1 MGTEFVNNSPI
12 LESEEGYTIG
22 KLNQGQRVELDGRA
36 EKKVHQF
43 YFIKI
48 WPYGDQNVKSRIE
61 EAEKLIEKIDEDAF
75 HINTKYR
82 KLMSDRTYKVLCLL
96 GRLYKRIV
104 HIDCTVN
111 WNTQQL
117 DRLKQLLEQ
126 LTSRKIAYNGTDMN
140 SWSSRELIKSM
151 RHKNNNLPT
160 ERQLLRQISS
170 ESQKRGAVDSF
181 LSAAED
187 FSAHALL
194 SIRISMEKVQL
205 GAAKGGVTLK
215 EKNATLK

>member
-1 MGTEFVNNSPI
+1 MWALSETIGVSYCVDLMHMIGHLEITFRGEQVEKAGGHMGTEFVNNSPI
-12 LESEEGYTIG
+12 LESEEGYTIEN
-22 KLNQGQRVELDGRA
+22 LNQGQRVELDGRA

-48 WPYGDQNVKSRIE
+48 WPYGDQNVNSRIE

-111 WNTQQL
+111 WNTQQ
-117 DRLKQLLEQ
+117 
-126 LTSRKIAYNGTDMN
+126 SG
-140 SWSSRELIKSM
+140 
-151 RHKNNNLPT
+151 
-160 ERQLLRQISS
+160 SS
-170 ESQKRGAVDSF
+170 ETTFR
-181 LSAAED
+181 AAD
-187 FSAHALL
+187 F
-194 SIRISMEKVQL
+194 EENCV
-205 GAAKGGVTLK
+205 
-215 EKNATLK
+215 